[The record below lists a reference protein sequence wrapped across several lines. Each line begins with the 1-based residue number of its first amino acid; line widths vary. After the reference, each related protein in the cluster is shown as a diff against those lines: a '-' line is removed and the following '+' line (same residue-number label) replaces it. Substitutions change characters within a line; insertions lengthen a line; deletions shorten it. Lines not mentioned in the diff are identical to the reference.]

1 MRSRLSRRIE
11 QQNKKAFIGSLLGII
26 FVAFVLIKYGL
37 PFLATASFFL
47 TGYQGDER
55 QEKKERQGF
64 IAPPLFDAF
73 PTATNSAVFAISGSA
88 SSKKSVIL
96 YINDDLID
104 TVTTDDKG
112 KFSFSELQLSKGAN
126 EIKAKVKDE
135 NKESKY
141 SETVTV
147 LYTDTAPTLTLDSP
161 QGGKSFS
168 KDDKNALISGKTD
181 LGVKVTV
188 NELWAIVDA
197 SGAFSYTL
205 PLQSGENKITVIA
218 TDQAGNETK
227 IERIITYSP

>member
-47 TGYQGDER
+47 TRYQEDAG

-64 IAPPLFDAF
+64 ITPPLFNAF

-88 SSKKSVIL
+88 SSKKTIVL

-104 TVTTDDKG
+104 TITTDDKG
-112 KFSFSELQLSKGAN
+112 KFLFSDIQLTKGTN
-126 EIKAKVKDE
+126 EIKAKVKDG

-141 SETVTV
+141 SETATV
-147 LYTDTAPTLTLDSP
+147 MYTDTAPILTLDSP
-161 QGGKSFS
+161 QDEKSFS

-181 LGVKVTV
+181 LGVKVTI
-188 NELWAIVDA
+188 NGLWAIVDA

-205 PLQSGENKITVIA
+205 PLQSGENKIMVIA

-227 IERIITYSP
+227 IERIVTYSP